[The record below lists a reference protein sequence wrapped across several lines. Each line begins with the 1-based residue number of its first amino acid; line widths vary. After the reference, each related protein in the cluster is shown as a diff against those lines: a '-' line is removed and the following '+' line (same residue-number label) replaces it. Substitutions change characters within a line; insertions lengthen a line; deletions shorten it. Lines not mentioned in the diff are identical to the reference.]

1 MKTVTLILLYLL
13 VGCSTGGAV
22 VKINADTYLVANEQ
36 YGSSG
41 SSQKTK
47 AIQKAIKYCEKI
59 DKTMEMQSTKQA
71 DGALGSL
78 PSAEVTF
85 SCRD

>member
-41 SSQKTK
+41 SSQKAK
-47 AIQKAIKYCEKI
+47 AIQKAIKYCEKSN
-59 DKTMEMQSTKQA
+59 KTMEMQSTKQA

-78 PSAEVTF
+78 PSAEVIF